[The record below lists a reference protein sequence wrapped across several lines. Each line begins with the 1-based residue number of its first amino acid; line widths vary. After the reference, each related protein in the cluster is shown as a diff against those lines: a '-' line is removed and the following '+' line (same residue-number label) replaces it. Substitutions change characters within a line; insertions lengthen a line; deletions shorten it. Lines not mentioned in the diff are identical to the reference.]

1 MAGADAAGTGIALL
15 VIGTNHRTSPVA
27 LRDRFALVEAELSA
41 ALEGLRGAAIGEAAL
56 IATCDRVELLTTG
69 GDGEQA
75 AARFIALL
83 AERTGFAAPAIAA
96 GVYRHEGTAA
106 LRHVFA
112 VASALDGLVLGEPQV
127 LGQVKAAHRLAAEL
141 GLAGAELE
149 AVFSAAYA
157 AARRVRRETRIA
169 ERPVSIAAAALQLAR
184 DIHGDL
190 DRCSALLL
198 GPGEMGELIADQF
211 GRAGLARLVV
221 CGPPARAARA
231 AQRFG
236 CNLLPLDELDEGL
249 AAADIVIAS
258 LDSGR
263 AVLTVPR
270 VAAALRRRPRRP
282 IFVIDAAIPADAEP
296 AVNDLDGAF
305 LYDLGDLERTA
316 LAGRAVREAASAEAW
331 RIVDAELATFA
342 ARRAARRAVPAVVA
356 LRRHVEALRR
366 QALEE
371 AGGDAAAATRLL
383 ANRLLHDPSEV
394 LRELAGTAPG
404 DIAAIEDLLRRLF
417 RLGGEGE
424 ESKG

>member
-1 MAGADAAGTGIALL
+1 MPGADTAGTGSPLL
-15 VIGTNHRTSPVA
+15 VIGTNHRTSAVA
-27 LRDRFALVEAELSA
+27 LRDRFALVEAELAA
-41 ALEGLRGAAIGEAAL
+41 ALEGLRGAGLGEAAL
-56 IATCDRVELLTTG
+56 IATCDRVELVTTS

-75 AARFIALL
+75 TARFVALL
-83 AERTGFAAPAIAA
+83 AERTGFPAPAIAA
-96 GVYRHEGTAA
+96 GLYRHEGAAA

-112 VASALDGLVLGEPQV
+112 VTSALDALVIGEPQI

-141 GLAGAELE
+141 GLAGASLE

-190 DRCSALLL
+190 DRCEALLL

-211 GRAGLARLVV
+211 RRAGLARLVV
-221 CGPPARAARA
+221 CGPPLRAERA
-231 AQRFG
+231 AQRFS
-236 CNLLPLDELDEGL
+236 CNLLPLDELDDAL

-258 LDSGR
+258 LGSGR
-263 AVLTVPR
+263 AVLTAPR
-270 VAAALRRRPRRP
+270 VAAALRRRPRQP
-282 IFVIDAAIPADAEP
+282 IFVIDAAIPVDAEP

-331 RIVDAELATFA
+331 RILDAELAGFA
-342 ARRAARRAVPAVVA
+342 ERRAARRAVPAVVA
-356 LRRHVEALRR
+356 LRRHVDALRR
-366 QALEE
+366 QALDE
-371 AGGDAAAATRLL
+371 AKGDAEAATRLL

-394 LRELAGTAPG
+394 LRELAGASPG
-404 DIAAIEDLLRRLF
+404 EIAAIEDLLRRLF
-417 RLGGEGE
+417 RLGETE
-424 ESKG
+424 EKTE

>member
-1 MAGADAAGTGIALL
+1 MPGADTAGTGTALL
-15 VIGTNHRTSPVA
+15 VIGTNHRTSPAA
-27 LRDRFALVEAELSA
+27 LRNRFALVEAELSSV
-41 ALEGLRGAAIGEAAL
+41 LEGLRGAALGEAVL
-56 IATCDRVELLTTG
+56 IATCDRIELVTTSA
-69 GDGEQA
+69 DGEQA
-75 AARFIALL
+75 AARFVTLL
-83 AERTGFAAPAIAA
+83 AERTGFTAPAIAA
-96 GVYRHEGTAA
+96 GLYRHEGMAA

-127 LGQVKAAHRLAAEL
+127 LGQVKAAHRLAAEH
-141 GLAGAELE
+141 GLAGRELD
-149 AVFSAAYA
+149 AVFSAAFA

-190 DRCSALLL
+190 DRCAALLL

-221 CGPPARAARA
+221 CGPPARAERA
-231 AQRFG
+231 ARRFG

-258 LDSGR
+258 LGSGR
-263 AVLTVPR
+263 AVLAVPR

-316 LAGRAVREAASAEAW
+316 LAGRAVREAASAEAR
-331 RIVDAELATFA
+331 RIIDAELAAFD

-371 AGGDAAAATRLL
+371 AGGDAVTATRLL

-394 LRELAGTAPG
+394 LRELAGASAG
-404 DIAAIEDLLRRLF
+404 EIAAIEELLRRLF
-417 RLGGEGE
+417 RLRGEDE
-424 ESKG
+424 ENTE

>member
-1 MAGADAAGTGIALL
+1 MPGADTAGTGTALL
-15 VIGTNHRTSPVA
+15 VIGTNHRTSPAA
-27 LRDRFALVEAELSA
+27 LRDRFALVEAELSSV
-41 ALEGLRGAAIGEAAL
+41 LEGLRGAALGEAVL
-56 IATCDRVELLTTG
+56 IATCDRIELVTTSA
-69 GDGEQA
+69 DGEQA
-75 AARFIALL
+75 AARFVTLL
-83 AERTGFAAPAIAA
+83 AERTGFTAPAIAA
-96 GVYRHEGTAA
+96 GLYRHEGMAA

-127 LGQVKAAHRLAAEL
+127 LGQVKAAHRLAAEH
-141 GLAGAELE
+141 GLAGGELE
-149 AVFSAAYA
+149 AVFSAAFA

-190 DRCSALLL
+190 DRCAALLL

-221 CGPPARAARA
+221 CGPPARAERA
-231 AQRFG
+231 ARRFG

-258 LDSGR
+258 LGSGR
-263 AVLTVPR
+263 AVLAVPR

-316 LAGRAVREAASAEAW
+316 LAGRAVREAASAEAR
-331 RIVDAELATFA
+331 RIIDAELAAFD

-371 AGGDAAAATRLL
+371 AGGDAVTATRLL

-394 LRELAGTAPG
+394 LRELAGASAG
-404 DIAAIEDLLRRLF
+404 EIAAMEELLRRLF
-417 RLGGEGE
+417 RLRGEDE
-424 ESKG
+424 ENTE

>member
-1 MAGADAAGTGIALL
+1 MPGADAAGTGIALL

-41 ALEGLRGAAIGEAAL
+41 TLEGLRGAALGEAAL
-56 IATCDRVELLTTG
+56 IATCDRVELVTTSA
-69 GDGEQA
+69 DSEQA
-75 AARFIALL
+75 AARFVALL

-96 GVYRHEGTAA
+96 GLYRHEGVAA

-112 VASALDGLVLGEPQV
+112 VASALDGLVIGEPQV
-127 LGQVKAAHRLAAEL
+127 LGQVKAAHRLAAEH

-149 AVFSAAYA
+149 GVFSAAYA
-157 AARRVRRETRIA
+157 VARRVRRETRIA

-190 DRCSALLL
+190 DRCAALLI

-221 CGPPARAARA
+221 CGPAARA
-231 AQRFG
+231 ERAALRFG

-249 AAADIVIAS
+249 AAADIVIAA
-258 LDSGR
+258 LGSGR

-331 RIVDAELATFA
+331 RIIDAELAAFA
-342 ARRAARRAVPAVVA
+342 ERRAARRAVPAVVA

-366 QALEE
+366 QALDE
-371 AGGDAAAATRLL
+371 AGGDAEAATRLL

-404 DIAAIEDLLRRLF
+404 DVAAIEDLLRRLF
-417 RLGGEGE
+417 RLSGEGE
-424 ESKG
+424 ESRE

>member
-1 MAGADAAGTGIALL
+1 MPGADAAATGIALL

-41 ALEGLRGAAIGEAAL
+41 ALDGLHGAGLGEAVL
-56 IATCDRVELLTTG
+56 IATCDRVELVTTSI
-69 GDGEQA
+69 DSEQV
-75 AARFIALL
+75 AARFVTLL
-83 AERTGFAAPAIAA
+83 AERTGFPAPAIAT
-96 GVYRHEGTAA
+96 GLYRHEGAAA

-112 VASALDGLVLGEPQV
+112 VASALDGLVIGEPQV
-127 LGQVKAAHRLAAEL
+127 LGQVKVAYRLAAEQ
-141 GLAGAELE
+141 GLAGTELE

-157 AARRVRRETRIA
+157 AARHVRRETRIA

-190 DRCSALLL
+190 DRCAALLI

-221 CGPPARAARA
+221 CGPPARAERE

-249 AAADIVIAS
+249 AAADIVIAA
-258 LDSGR
+258 LGSGR

-305 LYDLGDLERTA
+305 LYDLGDLERAA
-316 LAGRAVREAASAEAW
+316 LAGRAVREAASTEAW
-331 RIVDAELATFA
+331 RIVDAELAAFA
-342 ARRAARRAVPAVVA
+342 ERRAARRAVPAVVA

-366 QALEE
+366 QALDE
-371 AGGDAAAATRLL
+371 AGGDAEAATRLF

-394 LRELAGTAPG
+394 LRELAGVAPG
-404 DIAAIEDLLRRLF
+404 EIAAIEDLLRRLF
-417 RLGGEGE
+417 RLSGEGE
-424 ESKG
+424 ERTE

>member
-1 MAGADAAGTGIALL
+1 MPGANAAGTGIALL

-41 ALEGLRGAAIGEAAL
+41 VLEGLRGAAFGEAVL
-56 IATCDRVELLTTG
+56 IATCDRVELVTASA
-69 GDGEQA
+69 DGEQI
-75 AARFIALL
+75 AARFVALL

-96 GVYRHEGTAA
+96 GLYRHEGMAA

-112 VASALDGLVLGEPQV
+112 VTSALDGLVLGEPQV
-127 LGQVKAAHRLAAEL
+127 LGQVKAAHRLAAEH

-190 DRCSALLL
+190 DRCAALLL

-211 GRAGLARLVV
+211 GRAGLVRLVV
-221 CGPPARAARA
+221 CGPPARAERA

-236 CNLLPLDELDEGL
+236 CNLLALGELDEGL

-258 LDSGR
+258 LGSGR

-305 LYDLGDLERTA
+305 LYDLGDLERAA
-316 LAGRAVREAASAEAW
+316 LAGRAMREAASAEAW
-331 RIVDAELATFA
+331 RIVDAELAAFA
-342 ARRAARRAVPAVVA
+342 ERRAERRAVPAVVA

-366 QALEE
+366 QALDE
-371 AGGDAAAATRLL
+371 AGGDAEAATRLL

-394 LRELAGTAPG
+394 LRELAGVSPG
-404 DIAAIEDLLRRLF
+404 EIAAIEDLLRRLF
-417 RLGGEGE
+417 RLGDEGE
-424 ESKG
+424 ERTE

>member
-1 MAGADAAGTGIALL
+1 MPGADAAGTGIALL
-15 VIGTNHRTSPVA
+15 VIGINHRTSPIE
-27 LRDRFALVEAELSA
+27 LRDRFALVEAELAA
-41 ALEGLRGAAIGEAAL
+41 ALEALRGAGLGEATL
-56 IATCDRVELLTTG
+56 IATCDRVELVTTG
-69 GDGEQA
+69 GDGEHA
-75 AARFIALL
+75 AARFVALL
-83 AERTGFAAPAIAA
+83 AERTGFPASAIAA
-96 GVYRHEGTAA
+96 GLYRHDGAAA

-112 VASALDGLVLGEPQV
+112 VASALDGLVIGEPQV

-141 GLAGAELE
+141 GLAGAGLE

-190 DRCSALLL
+190 DRCAALLL

-211 GRAGLARLVV
+211 RRAGLARLVV
-221 CGPPARAARA
+221 CGPPARAERA
-231 AQRFG
+231 AQRFS
-236 CNLLPLDELDEGL
+236 CNLLPFDELDDAL
-249 AAADIVIAS
+249 AATDIVIAS
-258 LDSGR
+258 LGSGR
-263 AVLTVPR
+263 AVLTAPR

-305 LYDLGDLERTA
+305 LYDLGDLERAA

-331 RIVDAELATFA
+331 RILDAELAAFA
-342 ARRAARRAVPAVVA
+342 ERRAARRAVPTVVA

-366 QALEE
+366 QALDE
-371 AGGDAAAATRLL
+371 AGGDAEAATRLL

-394 LRELAGTAPG
+394 LRELAGASPG
-404 DIAAIEDLLRRLF
+404 EVAAIEDLLRRLF
-417 RLGGEGE
+417 RLSGE
-424 ESKG
+424 EEERTE

>member
-1 MAGADAAGTGIALL
+1 MPGADAAGTGSALL
-15 VIGTNHRTSPVA
+15 VIGTNHRTSPIA
-27 LRDRFALVEAELSA
+27 LRDRFAVVEAELSA
-41 ALEGLRGAAIGEAAL
+41 VLEALRGAALGEVVL
-56 IATCDRVELLTTG
+56 IATCDRVELVTTSA
-69 GDGEQA
+69 DGEQV
-75 AARFIALL
+75 AARFVSML

-96 GVYRHEGTAA
+96 SLYRHEGVAA

-112 VASALDGLVLGEPQV
+112 VASALDGLVIGEPQV
-127 LGQVKAAHRLAAEL
+127 LGQVKAAHRLAVEH

-190 DRCSALLL
+190 DRCAALLL

-221 CGPPARAARA
+221 CGPPARAERA

-258 LDSGR
+258 LGSGR
-263 AVLTVPR
+263 TVLTAPR
-270 VAAALRRRPRRP
+270 VAATLRRRPRRP

-316 LAGRAVREAASAEAW
+316 LAGRAMREAASAEAW
-331 RIVDAELATFA
+331 RIVDAELAAFA
-342 ARRAARRAVPAVVA
+342 ERRAARRAVPAVVA
-356 LRRHVEALRR
+356 LRRHVETLRR
-366 QALEE
+366 QALDE
-371 AGGDAAAATRLL
+371 AGGDAEAATRLL

-394 LRELAGTAPG
+394 LRELAGASPG
-404 DIAAIEDLLRRLF
+404 DVAAIEDLLRRLF

-424 ESKG
+424 ERTE